1 MVHNLRNT
9 SDTEEATMLFSRQ
22 VMQCYDGELSHLGR
36 LIFTADLGEGVPPV
50 HHIGLCYE
58 FSKAGDAFNAKNREH
73 LLQRCLGTGGGGDH
87 RVLMGRSSIRWIF
100 TSIHEFTRFGKTTTT
115 CSKDC
120 LPINIAGQF
129 FWCLLLILCITGI
142 SGVGSICSMLTPGFH
157 TTRQ

>member
-9 SDTEEATMLFSRQ
+9 SDTGEATMLFSRQ

-73 LLQRCLGTGGGGDH
+73 LLQRCLGKGGGD
-87 RVLMGRSSIRWIF
+87 
-100 TSIHEFTRFGKTTTT
+100 
-115 CSKDC
+115 DD
-120 LPINIAGQF
+120 
-129 FWCLLLILCITGI
+129 
-142 SGVGSICSMLTPGFH
+142 GSVFDGEIIY
-157 TTRQ
+157 